1 MQDTIKNRT
10 IFCRDNIEILRR
22 IDSKTIDLI
31 YLDPPFNK
39 NKSFY
44 APIGSKAEG
53 ASFRDTWYE
62 GDIKNEQLDLLIE
75 KHPNIYSFI
84 HGITGIRGQ
93 NKTDRNYLIYMAVRL
108 IEMHRILKD
117 TGSLYLHCDQT
128 MSHFL
133 KILLD
138 CIFGGNNFRNEIV
151 WMYRKWTN
159 ATNYFQR
166 NHDILLF
173 YSKSGNIHF
182 NKIYGEPA
190 KSQLEVINKGWNV
203 NKVKKG
209 LQLLIYNKEKY
220 EIAVKQK
227 IIDINKYCNIIDK
240 TNTAGTAL
248 NDNWDIQFL
257 HSQSKERLG
266 YPTQKPIALLERI
279 IKASSNKG
287 DLILDPFCGCATTC
301 VAAEKLER
309 KWVGI
314 DVSDKAFELVQLRLD
329 SIKDE
334 LPTDGSITSKKL
346 FFRKDIPTRTD
357 LGKIKKYNHPDNK
370 KHLYGAQAGNCN
382 GCETHFEIIHLE
394 VDHIIS
400 RDSGGG
406 DELDNLQLL
415 CGNCNKTKGA
425 HSMEYLKQKLN
436 TRGKNTIYKH
446 SI

>member
-10 IFCRDNIEILRR
+10 VFCRDNIEILRR
-22 IDSKTIDLI
+22 IDSNTIDLI

-151 WMYRKWTN
+151 WCYHGPGSPKMRQFNRKSDTIFW
-159 ATNYFQR
+159 
-166 NHDILLF
+166 
-173 YSKSGNIHF
+173 YSKSNQKWVF
-182 NKIYGEPA
+182 NSDTVRIPFKDA
-190 KSQLEVINKGWNV
+190 KQTLRSAMSTTGTFSKEDI
-203 NKVKKG
+203 
-209 LQLLIYNKEKY
+209 EKY
-220 EIAVKQK
+220 REKGKIPENWWEMRIA
-227 IIDINKYCNIIDK
+227 
-240 TNTAGTAL
+240 AR
-248 NDNWDIQFL
+248 
-257 HSQSKERLG
+257 SKKEYLG

-287 DLILDPFCGCATTC
+287 DLILDPFCGCATAC
-301 VAAEKLER
+301 LVAEQLER
-309 KWVGI
+309 KWIGI
-314 DVSDKAFELVQLRLD
+314 DVSDKAFELVQFRLD

-406 DELDNLQLL
+406 DELNNLQLL

-436 TRGKNTIYKH
+436 TRGKNSIYKH